1 MKIGK
6 YVDETVSTWQEQRP
20 DLDFAPMGYMLRFH
34 AMAEAA
40 MDKIQIITKSH
51 GLTIGEFDVLA
62 TLRRHGASST
72 LTPSFIAE
80 VAMVSPSG
88 LTHRLSQLER
98 SGHIVRISDDSDRRS
113 SLVSITKSGAAV
125 ADQIIAQIAEHS
137 ARMYDAIPAKDLE
150 QFNQVVALISTQLE
164 SDVLTSK

>member
-1 MKIGK
+1 MEIGK
-6 YVDETVSTWQEQRP
+6 YVDETVAGWQEQRP
-20 DLDFAPMGYMLRFH
+20 DLDFEPMGYMLRFH

-40 MDKIQIITKSH
+40 ISKIEIITKSH

-62 TLRRHGASST
+62 TLRRHGATST

-88 LTHRLSQLER
+88 LTHRLTQLEQ
-98 SGHIVRISDDSDRRS
+98 SGHIIRIADDSDRRS

-125 ADQIIAQIAEHS
+125 ADQIIEQIAEQS
-137 ARMYDAIPAKDLE
+137 AQMYNAIPAKDLE
-150 QFNQVVALISTQLE
+150 KFSNVVALVSAQLE
-164 SDVLTSK
+164 SEVVTS

>member
-1 MKIGK
+1 MEIGK
-6 YVDETVSTWQEQRP
+6 YVDETVAGWQEQRP
-20 DLDFAPMGYMLRFH
+20 DLDFEPMGYMLRFH

-40 MDKIQIITKSH
+40 ISKIEIITKSH

-62 TLRRHGASST
+62 TLRRHGATST

-88 LTHRLSQLER
+88 LTHRLTQLEQ
-98 SGHIVRISDDSDRRS
+98 SGHIIRIADDSDRRS

-125 ADQIIAQIAEHS
+125 ADQIIEQIAEQS
-137 ARMYDAIPAKDLE
+137 AQMYKAIPAKDLE
-150 QFNQVVALISTQLE
+150 KFSNVVALVSAQLE
-164 SDVLTSK
+164 SEVVTS

>member
-1 MKIGK
+1 MEIGK
-6 YVDETVSTWQEQRP
+6 YIDETVTTWQEQRP
-20 DLDFAPMGYMLRFH
+20 DLDFVPMGYMLRFH

-40 MDKIQIITKSH
+40 TAKIEIITKSH

-62 TLRRHGASST
+62 TLRRHGPAST

-88 LTHRLSQLER
+88 LTHRLTQLEK
-98 SGHIVRISDDSDRRS
+98 SGHITRSADNSDRRS

-125 ADQIIAQIAEHS
+125 ADQIIELIAEHS
-137 ARMYDAIPAKDLE
+137 TRMYDAIPAKDLQ
-150 QFNQVVALISTQLE
+150 QFNHVISLVSQQLE
-164 SDVLTSK
+164 SKVVTS

>member
-1 MKIGK
+1 MEIGK
-6 YVDETVSTWQEQRP
+6 YVDETMTTWQEQRP

-40 MDKIQIITKSH
+40 IGKIQIITKSH

-62 TLRRHGASST
+62 TLRRHGPAST

-88 LTHRLSQLER
+88 LTHRLTQLEK
-98 SGHIVRISDDSDRRS
+98 SGHITRSADNSDRRS

-125 ADQIIAQIAEHS
+125 ADQIIELIAEHS
-137 ARMYDAIPAKDLE
+137 TRMYDAIPAQDLQ
-150 QFNQVVALISTQLE
+150 QFNHVVSLVSQQLE
-164 SDVLTSK
+164 SKVVTS